1 MTQLAPAAT
10 QGEVYALALLALP
23 PQAAAVEW
31 PPGLGIALL
40 DRGQP
45 PKVRKPC
52 AAVCSQDAL
61 IFEAI
66 ARETVNRLSTAPIDS
81 TKEKSLLPL

>member
-1 MTQLAPAAT
+1 MTQIGARQPLSIQPTADFAST
-10 QGEVYALALLALP
+10 G
-23 PQAAAVEW
+23 AAVEC

-40 DRGQP
+40 DLRQP
-45 PKVRKPC
+45 QKVQKPC
-52 AAVCSQDAL
+52 TAVCSQDAL

-66 ARETVNRLSTAPIDS
+66 ARETVNRLSTEPIDS